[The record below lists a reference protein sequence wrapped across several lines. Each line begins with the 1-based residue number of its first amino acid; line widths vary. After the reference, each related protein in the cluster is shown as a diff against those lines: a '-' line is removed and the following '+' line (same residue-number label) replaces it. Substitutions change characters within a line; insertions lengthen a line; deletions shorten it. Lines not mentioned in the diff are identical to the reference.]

1 MNYFSQKL
9 NVMFHMLSFFFSVKR
24 NEDCFSSKKKN
35 WKFCLFED
43 CFPFASS
50 IYEKMR
56 NTVFTDYKQ
65 LPSWKPPIT
74 APVACLHS
82 PFLFIQGYRKHEL
95 AWKIPPQSKLKH
107 RLALEF
113 GQSAAILT
121 EAFQENLAS
130 TFLFPSQP
138 FLSLQRQSA
147 FYFKSLYLKL
157 GSQSLT
163 SGDLHEHRLRKR
175 GTVRNIMTNG
185 AL

>member
-9 NVMFHMLSFFFSVKR
+9 NVMFHMLSFFFLW
-24 NEDCFSSKKKN
+24 NEMKIALAQKKN

-65 LPSWKPPIT
+65 LPSWKPPIP
-74 APVACLHS
+74 APVACLLS

-130 TFLFPSQP
+130 TFLFPITAFSVP
-138 FLSLQRQSA
+138 QRQSA

-157 GSQSLT
+157 GSQGYSHSHLVT
-163 SGDLHEHRLRKR
+163 FINTD
-175 GTVRNIMTNG
+175 
-185 AL
+185 

>member
-1 MNYFSQKL
+1 
-9 NVMFHMLSFFFSVKR
+9 MFHMLSFFFLW
-24 NEDCFSSKKKN
+24 NEMKIALAQKKN

-74 APVACLHS
+74 APVACLLS

-130 TFLFPSQP
+130 TFLFPITAFSVP
-138 FLSLQRQSA
+138 SAPVSLLLQE
-147 FYFKSLYLKL
+147 FIFKA
-157 GSQSLT
+157 GFTRVQSLT
-163 SGDLHEHRLRKR
+163 SGNLHKHRLRKR